1 MNEQFDISVV
11 ISTYNR
17 CDMLPEAL
25 ESVAAQETAAGVR
38 YEVVVVDNNSTDK
51 TQHVVESFIRRGH
64 DNVRYV
70 FEGKQGL
77 SHARNAGIDCT
88 KSPVISFTDDDVRV
102 APDWIASIKRAF
114 DEHPEAD
121 FVGGKVLPKWPHE
134 PPAWLDMNH
143 WIPLALLD
151 YGDAP
156 FPVSAEKPVCF
167 VGANISFR
175 REAFA
180 RVGLF
185 TPDLQRVKDGIGS
198 SEDHD
203 MQLRLWRA
211 GRLGWYAPEAS
222 ITAEVQLD
230 RMAKAYHRKWFAG
243 HGRFASMM
251 RKEEIFAPG
260 GELFDGAANAATLF
274 GTPGFIY
281 RDLAK
286 ATAHWLGATARR
298 QESSAL
304 AHENRIRYLANYVRK
319 RREQTAHER
328 THSALSEIGSFIKTL
343 LLKKNNMAANKHAA
357 DKRIEKHI
365 DKHVRHQE

>member
-1 MNEQFDISVV
+1 MPVENQISMDEQFDISVV

-25 ESVAAQETAAGVR
+25 QSIMAQETAGVR
-38 YEVVVVDNNSTDK
+38 YEVVVVDNNSTDE
-51 TQHVVESFIRRGH
+51 TRHVVESFIARGH
-64 DNVRYV
+64 ENVRYV

-156 FPVSAEKPVCF
+156 FPVSAEKPMCF
-167 VGANISFR
+167 VGANVSFR

-230 RMAKAYHRKWFAG
+230 RLAKAYHRKWFAG

-286 ATAHWLGATARR
+286 TAVDWLKAAAGR
-298 QESSAL
+298 QESLAF
-304 AHENRIRYLANYVRK
+304 AHENRMRYLANYVRK
-319 RREQTAHER
+319 RREQTAAER
-328 THSALSEIGSFIKTL
+328 THSTLSEVGDFIKAL
-343 LLKKNNMAANKHAA
+343 LRKKNSAAAN
-357 DKRIEKHI
+357 E
-365 DKHVRHQE
+365 HVRHQE